1 MQQSRCPTMQYMSID
16 DVDRAILEYLRED
29 GRLSNVALADR
40 VHLTPG
46 PCLRRVQRLEADGV
60 ILGYAAQ
67 VSPEALGRAFEVILD
82 VDLTAYDRGTVEH
95 FETTVAAFDEVIE
108 LNRLF
113 GSPDYFV
120 RVAVSDLEAYEHF
133 LTEQIITIPGVSKIS
148 SRFTM
153 KVLKSQRP
161 SRSTAASTAASGSV
175 ASRSMAS
182 SASSGPPSARR

>member
-16 DVDRAILEYLRED
+16 DVDRAILENLRED

-161 SRSTAASTAASGSV
+161 SRSTAANTAASGSV

>member
-16 DVDRAILEYLRED
+16 DVDRAILENLRED

-60 ILGYAAQ
+60 ILGYSAQ

-161 SRSTAASTAASGSV
+161 SR
-175 ASRSMAS
+175 
-182 SASSGPPSARR
+182 

>member
-1 MQQSRCPTMQYMSID
+1 MQHMTLD
-16 DVDRAILEYLRED
+16 DVDRAILEHLRED
-29 GRLSNVALADR
+29 GRLSNVALADS

-46 PCLRRVQRLEADGV
+46 PCLRRVQRLESDGV

-161 SRSTAASTAASGSV
+161 SAAKTSWTPQA
-175 ASRSMAS
+175 
-182 SASSGPPSARR
+182 

>member
-1 MQQSRCPTMQYMSID
+1 MQHMTLD
-16 DVDRAILEYLRED
+16 DVDRAILEHLHAD

-67 VSPEALGRAFEVILD
+67 VSPAALGRAFEVILD

-161 SRSTAASTAASGSV
+161 AASQASTASP
-175 ASRSMAS
+175 
-182 SASSGPPSARR
+182 ASSGPPAARR

>member
-16 DVDRAILEYLRED
+16 DVDRAILENLRED

>member
-60 ILGYAAQ
+60 ILGYSAQ

-95 FETTVAAFDEVIE
+95 FETTVAAFDEV
-108 LNRLF
+108 
-113 GSPDYFV
+113 
-120 RVAVSDLEAYEHF
+120 
-133 LTEQIITIPGVSKIS
+133 K
-148 SRFTM
+148 
-153 KVLKSQRP
+153 K
-161 SRSTAASTAASGSV
+161 
-175 ASRSMAS
+175 
-182 SASSGPPSARR
+182 AR

>member
-16 DVDRAILEYLRED
+16 DVDRAILENLRED

-67 VSPEALGRAFEVILD
+67 ISPEALGRAFEVILD

>member
-1 MQQSRCPTMQYMSID
+1 MSID
-16 DVDRAILEYLRED
+16 DVDRAILENLRED